1 MRFKLCNGVQSFLD
15 GSDFCP
21 NQNNPCAV
29 YAYATI
35 ASAILLYNEC
45 WLFVC
50 IVLLVVG
57 VDGWTHTHTQ
67 HTPIDLK
74 FIDIF
79 VKFDCFYLSISLCL
93 SLACVAA
100 AVGKP

>member
-1 MRFKLCNGVQSFLD
+1 MALIFAQIRTTLVRSTHMLPLPAQYYYIMNAGFSCVLFCLLLEWMD
-15 GSDFCP
+15 G
-21 NQNNPCAV
+21 
-29 YAYATI
+29 
-35 ASAILLYNEC
+35 
-45 WLFVC
+45 
-50 IVLLVVG
+50 
-57 VDGWTHTHTQ
+57 HTHTQ